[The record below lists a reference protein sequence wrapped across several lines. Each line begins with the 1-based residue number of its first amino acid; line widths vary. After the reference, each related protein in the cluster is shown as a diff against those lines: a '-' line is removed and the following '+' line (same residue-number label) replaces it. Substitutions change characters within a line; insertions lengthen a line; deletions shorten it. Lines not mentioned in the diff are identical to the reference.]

1 MSGFPLREV
10 KEDACCIDLDPSRNS
25 SMKLARWRAVEE
37 FASSGRRATVAKHVV
52 VNVPLQRGSPNVL
65 STSPPD
71 FVITS

>member
-37 FASSGRRATVAKHVV
+37 FGSSGGRAHSRETCG
-52 VNVPLQRGSPNVL
+52 R
-65 STSPPD
+65 
-71 FVITS
+71 